1 MVSPKTWLWLA
12 PLAALFL
19 LLHAKYFER
28 LMRIVTETRG
38 GGWGEILSR
47 LLTLQLNADWAHI
60 LLIPFFSVYYLFLHR
75 QRILTTPRRVSMP
88 GLLMVLAAIASF
100 IFWVYPGRNDMFQG
114 LSMVACLF
122 GIAWFLLGPTMMRVI
137 WFAIAYL
144 VFTVKVSDMIW
155 DRLAWK
161 LQLIAAQSSE
171 IVLNFL
177 GFFLGLDAQVR
188 GATIDL
194 AVRGVPLDPPLN
206 VAEACS
212 GLRMLMAFIALG
224 VAITFMTPRPWWQRL
239 IMLAATVPIAV
250 LVNVGRVTTLGILY
264 ALVDKDLAA
273 GDVHLFI
280 GMLMLVPAA
289 GLCWLLGWTLDRM
302 IIHDEDPPHHDAA
315 ALPPAAA
322 PALHDRDSGA
332 ATTATDLD
340 HGRLLAGLGAGV
352 LLAAIGGLIYSL
364 GWGIYQPRRIFGEWF
379 NPVWAIPALAVA
391 ALVLA
396 AMLVLIGRLTRDERS
411 SRDTGTP
418 WTAIGTLG
426 GVLLTATIGLGA
438 MVQAAE
444 LVLIKE
450 AIPLRLR
457 LQQLPQ
463 EIGTWEMVR
472 EHPPLAA
479 DIVKTLGTDQ
489 YVVRDYQ
496 DTSWPSGKPGGYL
509 TLHVAYYTGTPDTV
523 PHVPDR
529 CFVAGGIPPR
539 GTLARALLLQGDA
552 YQPAADGLWIA
563 QSALALRH
571 AQHPPHLPQLEL
583 PSTIFTFG
591 DPNDPTRD
599 SNVLYFFV
607 ANGRFL
613 SSPNE
618 VRAFGLS
625 PRDRYGY
632 HCKVEVQLIG
642 VGDPYEAAER
652 AQAFLSR
659 MMPEIMSCLPDWEL
673 LRQAEQDDGSRVRR
687 AVIAADAVAMVKI
700 RNDANDPFSNDF
712 DPSKPSMSMNHTA
725 E

>member
-1 MVSPKTWLWLA
+1 MSSSATTNLSESHTGSPRSMVSPRAWLWLA
-12 PLAALFL
+12 PLALLFL

-38 GGWGEILSR
+38 GGWDEILGR

-60 LLIPFFSVYYLFLHR
+60 LIIPFFSIYYLFLR
-75 QRILTTPRRVSMP
+75 RRELVTTPRRVSLP
-88 GLLMVLAAIASF
+88 GILLVLASIGSF

-122 GIAWFLLGPTMMRVI
+122 GSAWFLLGPAMMRVA

-144 VFTVKVSDMIW
+144 VFTVKISDMIW

-161 LQLIAAQSSE
+161 LQLVAAQSSE
-171 IVLNFL
+171 VVLNFL

-224 VAITFMTPRPWWQRL
+224 VAITFMTPRPWWQRI

-280 GMLMLVPAA
+280 GMLMLIPAA
-289 GLCWLLGWTLDRM
+289 GLCWLLGWTLDKM
-302 IIHDEDPPHHDAA
+302 IIREDDEQEQDPP
-315 ALPPAAA
+315 PPRTVEPTAIHGEDGQT
-322 PALHDRDSGA
+322 PTTTFDSRK
-332 ATTATDLD
+332 LI
-340 HGRLLAGLGAGV
+340 AGVAAGV
-352 LLAAIGGLIYSL
+352 LLAGLGGLIYSL
-364 GWGIYQPRRIFGEWF
+364 AWGIYQPRRVFGDWF
-379 NPVWAIPALAVA
+379 EPIWAIPALLFTAVA
-391 ALVLA
+391 IAATLA
-396 AMLVLIGRLTRDERS
+396 AIGRLTRLERAEAS
-411 SRDTGTP
+411 ARTP
-418 WTAIGTLG
+418 WTAIGILG
-426 GVLLTATIGLGA
+426 GVLLTATVGLGA

-463 EIGTWEMVR
+463 EVGSWAMVR
-472 EHPPLAA
+472 EHPPLSA

-489 YVVRDYQ
+489 YIVRDYQ
-496 DTSWPSGKPGGYL
+496 DANWPASRPGSYL

-529 CFVAGGIPPR
+529 CFVAGGVPPR
-539 GTLARALLLQGDA
+539 GTLSRSLQLKSDA
-552 YQPAADGLWIA
+552 YEPVREGLWVA
-563 QSALALRH
+563 QSTLAERH
-571 AQHPPHLPQLEL
+571 EQPLPHLPQLEL
-583 PSTIFTFG
+583 PATVFTFG
-591 DPNDPTRD
+591 DPNDPTRE

-618 VRAFGLS
+618 VRAYGLS

-642 VGDPYEAAER
+642 VADPRQAAER
-652 AQAFLSR
+652 AEAFLSH

-673 LRQAEQDDGSRVRR
+673 LRQAEEAAVGVDQANVGRQTRR
-687 AVIAADAVAMVKI
+687 LSQG
-700 RNDANDPFSNDF
+700 P
-712 DPSKPSMSMNHTA
+712 
-725 E
+725 